1 MNASGSSLLIDV
13 DRLSILLGEARDRF
27 SIRAVDVCE
36 STNTLL
42 LQGGHEMPSGSVVVC
57 DRQLAGRGSRGR
69 RWSASPEASLTF
81 SLLWH
86 FDGGLARMSGLSLA
100 VGLAVVRALA
110 ACGAAGAT
118 LKWPNDILHDDAKL
132 GGILVELT
140 GDAEQARAV
149 IGIGLNL
156 RTPEMAGAG
165 GAFMMPVTALDALT
179 SVLPERN
186 HLLACL
192 LIELANVFDRF
203 SMDGFAALREAWQAC
218 HAWQGRTVRVLHD
231 GKMEME
237 GVCLGA
243 DNDGVLM
250 VRVGDDVR
258 RCLAGDVS
266 LRIAA

>member
-1 MNASGSSLLIDV
+1 
-13 DRLSILLGEARDRF
+13 
-27 SIRAVDVCE
+27 
-36 STNTLL
+36 
-42 LQGGHEMPSGSVVVC
+42 
-57 DRQLAGRGSRGR
+57 
-69 RWSASPEASLTF
+69 
-81 SLLWH
+81 
-86 FDGGLARMSGLSLA
+86 
-100 VGLAVVRALA
+100 
-110 ACGAAGAT
+110 
-118 LKWPNDILHDDAKL
+118 
-132 GGILVELT
+132 
-140 GDAEQARAV
+140 
-149 IGIGLNL
+149 
-156 RTPEMAGAG
+156 MAGAG